1 MSHHAKLKT
10 LKGFSHPQRSS
21 RGSPAD
27 TGYLESLFF
36 FFRGPL
42 FKAEP
47 VIRNLGEALQ
57 AKGRVEQ
64 TQEVKKQSVGLI
76 KNNVK
81 QPMWLENR
89 MDVGE

>member
-1 MSHHAKLKT
+1 M
-10 LKGFSHPQRSS
+10 
-21 RGSPAD
+21 
-27 TGYLESLFF
+27 
-36 FFRGPL
+36 
-42 FKAEP
+42 
-47 VIRNLGEALQ
+47 IRNLGEALQ

>member
-1 MSHHAKLKT
+1 MPNLR
-10 LKGFSHPQRSS
+10 LS
-21 RGSPAD
+21 RGFHTPKGPAEVALL
-27 TGYLESLFF
+27 TLGTWRACF